1 MPGSAGTHGAGT
13 QHASRSEP
21 SLGGWCLWVGRT
33 VEVAAEELH
42 AQRWPDVVVGGVD
55 ADVPGYNRGVEPVF
69 LHPSCIHIPKEQ
81 LQGKGRKE
89 LLYQRKER

>member
-1 MPGSAGTHGAGT
+1 M
-13 QHASRSEP
+13 
-21 SLGGWCLWVGRT
+21 GRT

-69 LHPSCIHIPKEQ
+69 FHPSCIHIPEEQ